1 MRLSED
7 RISHLAHL
15 VSDGIWND
23 DLVDFKDD
31 DKVLGEIKRV
41 MTDYLKVED
50 SADTFAREKIR
61 SLSRDVPEGSR
72 EWDILYKKYF
82 EEETSKKGFFSK
94 G

>member
-15 VSDGIWND
+15 ISDGIWKD
-23 DLVDFKDD
+23 DLVDYRSEEKA
-31 DKVLGEIKRV
+31 LLEIKKAI
-41 MTDYLKVED
+41 TDYFKVED
-50 SADTFAREKIR
+50 EADTIARNKIR

-82 EEETSKKGFFSK
+82 EEERAKKRFVG
-94 G
+94 